1 MKRKLLAIT
10 FVVLGIQLSIAQD
23 APEYNE
29 AHLEALQKEISNI
42 QNEFSNIEKEIT
54 LLKRENRN
62 RLTEIKSLD
71 IENDTLKLSLD
82 SLFASHT
89 QLYKIQK
96 ADKDTISQRINM
108 ANNTII

>member
-54 LLKRENRN
+54 L
-62 RLTEIKSLD
+62 
-71 IENDTLKLSLD
+71 
-82 SLFASHT
+82 
-89 QLYKIQK
+89 
-96 ADKDTISQRINM
+96 
-108 ANNTII
+108 